1 MLCPLSVALCGVKL
15 RSCKFSGECLEVCV
29 DDVRDLELLVM
40 VLEGELVL
48 ALFRHLHP
56 DSLLTDSL
64 AFWLVGF

>member
-1 MLCPLSVALCGVKL
+1 
-15 RSCKFSGECLEVCV
+15 
-29 DDVRDLELLVM
+29 M

-56 DSLLTDSL
+56 DSLLADSL